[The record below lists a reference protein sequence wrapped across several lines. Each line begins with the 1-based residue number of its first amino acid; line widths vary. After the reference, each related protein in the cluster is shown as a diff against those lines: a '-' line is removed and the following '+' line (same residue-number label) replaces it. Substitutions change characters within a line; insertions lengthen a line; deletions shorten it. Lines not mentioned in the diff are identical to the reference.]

1 MGKIHK
7 SETFI
12 FLLVAFS
19 FLIGLAAYGQLPDT
33 VASHWNTSGEV
44 NGSMSRF
51 WGTFFEPFVA
61 LALFLLFLFVP
72 RMDPMRKN
80 IEKFR
85 PYYDN
90 VILFVF
96 FFLFYLYTLTLYE
109 NFGYNFDLLRFIA
122 PAFGAMFFYFGVA
135 LPHTEPN
142 WTLGIRT
149 PWTIS
154 NEVVWKK
161 THKIGGTLFKI
172 SGVLALFGVLFPQWA
187 IWWILAPLIL
197 SSLYL
202 LSYSYFAFTKLRV

>member
-1 MGKIHK
+1 MAKIHK

-44 NGSMSRF
+44 NRYMSRF
-51 WGTFFEPFVA
+51 WGAFFVPFLTF
-61 LALFLLFLFVP
+61 ALFILFLFVP
-72 RMDPMRKN
+72 RIDPLRAN

-90 VILFVF
+90 IILFIF
-96 FFLFYLYTLTLYE
+96 LFLFYLYTLTLYE
-109 NFGYNFDLLRFIA
+109 NFGYDLDILRFIA
-122 PAFGAMFFYFGVA
+122 PAFGAMFFYFGVV

-154 NEVVWKK
+154 NELVWKK

-172 SGVLALFGVLFPQWA
+172 SGILALFGVLFPEWA
-187 IWWILAPLIL
+187 IWLILAPLIL

-202 LSYSYFAFTKLRV
+202 LSYSYFAFTKLRA